1 MNQVW
6 NDRSAL
12 TLTGD
17 IVELRPL
24 QEEHAAVLV
33 QAASDGEL
41 WNSKFTVV
49 PNSDSIQSYIAT
61 ALEGRRAGTVI
72 PFMIVNRSSSKVVGT
87 TRFWK
92 IDLANKQLEIGRTW
106 LSMNAQ
112 RTGINTEAKYLL
124 LRHAFETMGV
134 IRVQFTTDE
143 LNAASRAAILRLGA
157 KEEGIIRYER
167 IMPDG
172 RMRNS
177 VRYSIIEDE
186 WPTVK
191 AALFDRMR
199 HYVRDIQR

>member
-1 MNQVW
+1 MNQLW
-6 NDRSAL
+6 NDKSAV
-12 TLTGD
+12 TLSGD

-24 QEEHAAVLV
+24 EEEHAAVLV
-33 QAASDGEL
+33 HAASDGEL

-49 PNSDSIQSYIAT
+49 PNAASIQTYIAT
-61 ALEGRRAGTVI
+61 ALDGRRAGTVV
-72 PFMIVNRSSSKVVGT
+72 PFVVVNRSSSTIVGT

-92 IDLANKQLEIGRTW
+92 IDLVNKQLEIGHTW
-106 LSMNAQ
+106 LSRNAQ

-124 LRHAFETMGV
+124 LRHAFETMAV

-143 LNAASRAAILRLGA
+143 LNASSRAAILRLGA
-157 KEEGIIRYER
+157 KEEGVIRYER

-172 RMRNS
+172 RKRNS

-191 AALFDRMR
+191 AALLDRMR
-199 HYVRDIQR
+199 HYGQDSQR

>member
-1 MNQVW
+1 MNQVL
-6 NDRSAL
+6 DDKSAL
-12 TLTGD
+12 PLTGD

-33 QAASDGEL
+33 QAASNGEL

-61 ALEGRRAGTVI
+61 ALDGRRTGTVI
-72 PFMIVNRSSSKVVGT
+72 PFVIVNRSSSKVAGT

-92 IDLANKQLEIGRTW
+92 IDLFNKQLEIGHTW
-106 LSMNAQ
+106 LSLNAQ
-112 RTGINTEAKYLL
+112 RTSINTEAKYLL
-124 LRHAFETMGV
+124 LHHAFETMGV

-157 KEEGIIRYER
+157 KEEGVIRYER

-172 RMRNS
+172 RKRNS

-191 AALFDRMR
+191 AALLDRMR
-199 HYVRDIQR
+199 HYVQDIQR